1 MIQKEIWLRAIIEGL
16 FPDDSFASRFVN
28 DDAYVNEGK
37 KVHIPNAGAP
47 SKVQINRTTV
57 PATVGVRTDTDIEY
71 TLDEFTTDPIRIPH
85 ADTVEL
91 SYDKRNSVIAQDRA
105 ALMENVHQDILYRIA
120 PDSSNAVT
128 TSGEAVAAHTNE
140 ATGDRKA
147 LVAADLLALMTR
159 FDKDNIPSE
168 GRYVLLDAV
177 MYAQLLKSMTN
188 TEMIGFFNAAD
199 VKRGIV
205 GQIYS
210 FNVMKRS
217 QVLRYASGGMLSKFS
232 AAGAAADNAAGLAWW
247 DRAVSRA
254 VGEVKM
260 FDSVDNPTYYGDIY
274 SFLVRAGAAIRR
286 SDKKGVY
293 AIVQAA
299 SE

>member
-1 MIQKEIWLRAIIEGL
+1 
-16 FPDDSFASRFVN
+16 
-28 DDAYVNEGK
+28 
-37 KVHIPNAGAP
+37 
-47 SKVQINRTTV
+47 
-57 PATVGVRTDTDIEY
+57 
-71 TLDEFTTDPIRIPH
+71 
-85 ADTVEL
+85 
-91 SYDKRNSVIAQDRA
+91 
-105 ALMENVHQDILYRIA
+105 
-120 PDSSNAVT
+120 
-128 TSGEAVAAHTNE
+128 
-140 ATGDRKA
+140 
-147 LVAADLLALMTR
+147 
-159 FDKDNIPSE
+159 
-168 GRYVLLDAV
+168 

-217 QVLRYASGGMLSKFS
+217 QVLRYASGGTLSKFS